1 MLAQDGCMA
10 TTITLDT
17 LRELAAFRA
26 ERGCAISL
34 FLNLDPTDA
43 PTALDVA
50 TRVSSLLK
58 DAQRHLPADLDHE
71 RREGVRADLERLERF
86 LRSELD
92 RDGASG
98 YAVFADGL
106 DEAWHTLPL
115 IAPVADTA
123 RVGSE
128 FHLAPLVPLLGRGEG
143 ALVVAVGRERG
154 SLYRLQG
161 GRLIQLA
168 DLSEEAPRR
177 HDQGGWS
184 QSRFQRGID
193 RLAHDHYRVIAEELA
208 RDFRTL
214 GRPRIV
220 GIASDDA
227 RAEFD
232 AVLDADVAEA
242 IVGWAQAE
250 AHAGPA
256 RLEAAVAPLLE
267 RWQTEREIE
276 VVERW
281 REEIGRGARG
291 TAGWED
297 TLEAASDARVELL
310 LYREGANREAVCC
323 PRCGRVQAVAANC
336 PLDGEPMER
345 RPDGLELAVRQ
356 TLAHGGAL
364 WAVVHRQ
371 DLEPVGGVGAI
382 LRF

>member
-1 MLAQDGCMA
+1 MA

-71 RREGVRADLERLERF
+71 RREGVRADFERLERF

-123 RVGSE
+123 RVGRE

-161 GRLIQLA
+161 GRLIQRA

-208 RDFRTL
+208 RAFRAL

-220 GIASDDA
+220 GVASDDA

-232 AVLDADVAEA
+232 AAVDADVGEA

-250 AHAGPA
+250 SHAGPA
-256 RLEAAVAPLLE
+256 QLEAAVAPLLE
-267 RWQTEREIE
+267 GWQTEREIE

-281 REEIGRGARG
+281 REETGRGARG

-310 LYREGANREAVCC
+310 LYREGANREAVRC
-323 PRCGRVQAVAANC
+323 PRCGRVQAVAATC

-345 RPDGLELAVRQ
+345 RHDGLELAVRQ
-356 TLAHGGAL
+356 TLAHGGTL
-364 WAVVHRQ
+364 WAVLHRQ